1 MSIQQIRYGALPHTF
16 FYWLEHWSLKMMK
29 TGTYWEIVR
38 IIFSS
43 QISMDQI
50 PYLQYSIQYHHEIF
64 KLLYPAWSIT
74 ALHGSHASSY
84 ASVSN
89 EGVYTV
95 YQCAYVNSSIINN
108 CQSYQCKISSNLH
121 LLTLFTLSQLLLT
134 VLPYWRKENHDAW
147 NAQPNVWNFPADF
160 QGTLCYIESEP
171 NLKLSLKFPVNDVCM
186 LDYFLLPLDNYK
198 HFWAF
203 YM

>member
-1 MSIQQIRYGALPHTF
+1 
-16 FYWLEHWSLKMMK
+16 MK
-29 TGTYWEIVR
+29 EY
-38 IIFSS
+38 
-43 QISMDQI
+43 
-50 PYLQYSIQYHHEIF
+50 IQYTNVLMLIQV
-64 KLLYPAWSIT
+64 LLIT
-74 ALHGSHASSY
+74 
-84 ASVSN
+84 VKVTN
-89 EGVYTV
+89 V
-95 YQCAYVNSSIINN
+95 
-108 CQSYQCKISSNLH
+108 KISSNLH